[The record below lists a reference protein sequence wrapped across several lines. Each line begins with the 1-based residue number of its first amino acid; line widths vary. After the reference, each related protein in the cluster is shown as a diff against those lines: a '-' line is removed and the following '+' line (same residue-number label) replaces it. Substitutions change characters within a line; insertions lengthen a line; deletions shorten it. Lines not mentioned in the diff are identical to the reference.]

1 MGLEQEIKKLK
12 YHQKLMLTMFL
23 NDDPEKF
30 AFYHQI
36 INFDLDEQA
45 EKSILNIISLF
56 NKRLSK
62 NDNFNFEKDY
72 FNSIGLKVIYDYNLN
87 PTIEEYESYLEEMG
101 IPMNSKY
108 LLMAI
113 NKQNE
118 SDDACQYLLEQYNKK

>member
-56 NKRLSK
+56 N
-62 NDNFNFEKDY
+62 
-72 FNSIGLKVIYDYNLN
+72 
-87 PTIEEYESYLEEMG
+87 
-101 IPMNSKY
+101 
-108 LLMAI
+108 
-113 NKQNE
+113 
-118 SDDACQYLLEQYNKK
+118 